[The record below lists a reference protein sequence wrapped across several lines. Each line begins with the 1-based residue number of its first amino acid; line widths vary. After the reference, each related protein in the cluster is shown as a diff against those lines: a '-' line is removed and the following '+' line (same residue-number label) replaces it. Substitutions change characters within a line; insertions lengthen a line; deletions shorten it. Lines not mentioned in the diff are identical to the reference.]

1 MGGADNTG
9 NGSFHAYLYSGGIMT
24 SLGTLGGNYSEAYE
38 INDADQIVGES
49 KTAGGQFHAFLYS
62 GGSMIDLG
70 TFGGTRSKAFGIN
83 EAGQVVGGA
92 RDAGE
97 NDRAFFYDTGT
108 MYDLNTLAAGYM
120 GGAGFT
126 SLRYAYGIN
135 DSGQI
140 VGYGMHTDGNFRAF
154 SLSLA
159 AVPEPSTYAVLAGL
173 MALGLAAWRRQTR
186 RAA

>member
-1 MGGADNTG
+1 
-9 NGSFHAYLYSGGIMT
+9 MT

-120 GGAGFT
+120 GGGR
-126 SLRYAYGIN
+126 L
-135 DSGQI
+135 
-140 VGYGMHTDGNFRAF
+140 H
-154 SLSLA
+154 LA
-159 AVPEPSTYAVLAGL
+159 ALRL
-173 MALGLAAWRRQTR
+173 WHQ
-186 RAA
+186 